1 MSVKSQQVAKPAVA
15 RPVRAAQ
22 GVTAQVRGFA
32 GNHTLMRKQQE
43 ADRVA
48 DEQLQGGRSKAESRT
63 GMPWQLKA
71 GLEALSGMDLSG
83 IRIHRNSSKPDQL
96 NALAYTEGQEIHVGP
111 GQEAHLPHEGWH
123 AVQQMQGRVKPT
135 IQAKGKSINDDAA
148 LEREADVMGAK
159 ALQEKSF
166 GQNHQVLAA
175 PSAA

>member
-83 IRIHRNSSKPDQL
+83 IRIHRTPPNQTNSMHWRTRKD
-96 NALAYTEGQEIHVGP
+96 
-111 GQEAHLPHEGWH
+111 
-123 AVQQMQGRVKPT
+123 R
-135 IQAKGKSINDDAA
+135 KSMWVLVRRRIYLTKAGM
-148 LEREADVMGAK
+148 RCSRCRDV
-159 ALQEKSF
+159 
-166 GQNHQVLAA
+166 
-175 PSAA
+175 